1 MVRMTTRLAIV
12 TGRIVAWA
20 MRRSGLGGGT
30 ALPGFIALRLA
41 PDLLTTLARKLSS
54 GAVVIAGTNGKTTTA
69 RLLAESL
76 RASGLHVVHN
86 RSGSNLPRGI
96 AATFL
101 EATDWLG
108 RLDGDIAVLEVD
120 EFALPA
126 VVRAVKPRM
135 LVLLNLFRDQLDRYG
150 ELETIARTWRRAL
163 DELLPDAT
171 VVVNADD
178 PILAE
183 LTAGFQERRWTFG
196 LEDPAVAL
204 PTLPHAADWRLC
216 PRCGAS
222 LEYERVFLGHLGR
235 YRCRACALAR
245 PAPTVVA
252 RTVRQEPAGLALDVD
267 WGNRTFAVRSQLSG
281 VYNAYNL
288 LAAASAGFALG
299 LAPETLVP
307 ALAEVP
313 AAFGRQERVR
323 LAGRELTLLLIKNPT
338 GFNEAIRLLVSTKR
352 HCPVLIVINDLD
364 ADGRDVSWLWDVD
377 LEALRVLSVPVSTG
391 GIRSGEIA
399 LRLAYAGIEPCG
411 RYPGVVEALDRWLAT
426 LPPDGCG
433 WVLATYTA
441 MLELRRELARRG
453 VAVEFWA
460 Q

>member
-1 MVRMTTRLAIV
+1 MVGMATRLAIV
-12 TGRIVAWA
+12 TGRIVAWM

-30 ALPGFIALRLA
+30 ALPGLVALRLA
-41 PDLLTTLARKLSS
+41 PDLLTRLARELPS
-54 GAVVIAGTNGKTTTA
+54 GAIVIAGTNGKTTTA
-69 RLLAESL
+69 RLVAESL
-76 RASGLHVVHN
+76 RAGGVQVVHN

-108 RLDGDIAVLEVD
+108 RLDGDLAVLEVD
-120 EFALPA
+120 EFALPT
-126 VVRAVKPRM
+126 VVRAVKPRL

-163 DELLPDAT
+163 DELSPDAT
-171 VVVNADD
+171 VVINADD

-183 LTAGFQERRWTFG
+183 LTADFRERRWTFG

-216 PRCGAS
+216 PRCGAA
-222 LEYERVFLGHLGR
+222 LEYRCVFLGHLGQ
-235 YRCRACALAR
+235 YCCPGCGFTR
-245 PAPTVVA
+245 PALTVAGQRVRHGSA
-252 RTVRQEPAGLALDVD
+252 GLLLDVRWGDRTV
-267 WGNRTFAVRSQLSG
+267 TVRSQLAG

-288 LAAASAGFALG
+288 LAAVSAGFALG
-299 LAPETLVP
+299 LEPEQLV
-307 ALAEVP
+307 ATLAEVP
-313 AAFGRQERVR
+313 AAFGRQERVWV
-323 LAGRELTLLLIKNPT
+323 AGRELTLLLVKNPT
-338 GFNEAIRLLVSTKR
+338 GFNEALRLLESTRRK
-352 HCPVLIVINDLD
+352 CPVLIMINDLE

-377 LEALRVLSVPVSTG
+377 VEALRLLSVPVSVG

-399 LRLAYAGIEPCG
+399 LRLTYAGIEPQG

-433 WVLATYTA
+433 WVLGTYTA